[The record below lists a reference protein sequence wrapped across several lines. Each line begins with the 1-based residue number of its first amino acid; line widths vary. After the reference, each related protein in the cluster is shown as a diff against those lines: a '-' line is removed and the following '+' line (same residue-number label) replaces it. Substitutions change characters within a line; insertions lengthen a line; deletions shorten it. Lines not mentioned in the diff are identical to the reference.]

1 MSAIQFLD
9 GSFEIDASFLG
20 RGLDLAPS
28 RIPDLLRSGAI
39 TSRCERG
46 IGDDEGRYRITFFHE
61 GRRLRIVIDHDG
73 SILQLSSIDFGT
85 ERLPS
90 ALRRVG

>member
-1 MSAIQFLD
+1 MNAIRYLD
-9 GSFEIDASFLG
+9 GAFEIDASLLG

-46 IGDDEGRYRITFFHE
+46 IGDDEGRHRLTFFHE
-61 GRRLRIVIDHDG
+61 GRRLRVLIDRDG
-73 SILQLSSIDFGT
+73 KVLQVSSIDFGNDP
-85 ERLPS
+85 LPP
-90 ALRRVG
+90 ALRRPG